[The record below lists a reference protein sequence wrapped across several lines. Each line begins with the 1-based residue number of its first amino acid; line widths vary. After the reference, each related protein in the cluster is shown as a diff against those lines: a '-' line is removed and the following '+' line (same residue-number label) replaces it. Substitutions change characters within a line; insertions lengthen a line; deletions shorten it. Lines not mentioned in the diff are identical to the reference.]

1 MRGWAEKTVALFFIR
16 DTAVKK
22 DKGKQRRRPEVALM
36 GWRQNREERTA
47 RTNTMQS
54 FVVTPTMVL
63 CSLEDAQRR
72 HYIFVYSVFFFFSA
86 SWKAEPASKLGE
98 SLFFFCINTGRRSAN
113 KNVTQTYPSTRR
125 QPEWLGFFAC
135 RFFKSFVYQY

>member
-1 MRGWAEKTVALFFIR
+1 MRGWAEKTVALFFR

-22 DKGKQRRRPEVALM
+22 DKGKQKRRPEVALM

-54 FVVTPTMVL
+54 FVVTPTMAL

-72 HYIFVYSVFFFFSA
+72 HYIFLYSA
-86 SWKAEPASKLGE
+86 SFFGYARWKTEPASKLGE
-98 SLFFFCINTGRRSAN
+98 RLFF
-113 KNVTQTYPSTRR
+113 
-125 QPEWLGFFAC
+125 LH
-135 RFFKSFVYQY
+135 